1 LRAVRDRTAGELFVE
16 GVFVPSFDVVCKPN
30 LVEVHNAVD
39 QANRE
44 ISTRFDF
51 KGSDARV
58 EVSEQ
63 NKLCELT
70 LFADDD
76 FKLGQ
81 VRDVL
86 LAKMAK
92 RSVDLRFLDRDAVP
106 EKLGLD
112 KRKQTI
118 TVRAGIEAALAKRIV
133 QLVKDSRAKLT
144 ASIQGDAVRVAGAKK
159 DALQQCM
166 SLLRSQVEEVP
177 LSFDNFRE

>member
-1 LRAVRDRTAGELFVE
+1 
-16 GVFVPSFDVVCKPN
+16 VPSFDVVCKPN
-30 LVEVHNAVD
+30 LVEVRNAVD

-44 ISTRFDF
+44 ISNRFDF

-58 EVSEQ
+58 EERADA
-63 NKLCELT
+63 NGCELT

-92 RSVDLRFLDRDAVP
+92 RSVDLRFLERDAEP
-106 EKLGLD
+106 EKVGLD

-118 TVRAGIEAALAKRIV
+118 KIRAGIDQALAKRIV

-144 ASIQGDAVRVAGAKK
+144 AAIQGDAVRISGAKK

-166 SLLRSQVEEVP
+166 ALLRAQIKEAP
-177 LSFDNFRE
+177 FSFDNFRD

>member
-1 LRAVRDRTAGELFVE
+1 
-16 GVFVPSFDVVCKPN
+16 VPSFDVVCKPN
-30 LVEVHNAVD
+30 LVEVRNAVD

-44 ISTRFDF
+44 ISNRFDF

-58 EVSEQ
+58 EEREEGKQ
-63 NKLCELT
+63 CELT

-92 RSVDLRFLDRDAVP
+92 RAVDLRFLDRDAEPDKV
-106 EKLGLD
+106 GMD

-118 TVRAGIEAALAKRIV
+118 KIRAGIEPALAKQIV
-133 QLVKDSRAKLT
+133 QLVKDSRAKLA
-144 ASIQGDAVRVAGAKK
+144 ASIQGDVVRISGAKK

-166 SLLRSQVEEVP
+166 TQLRAAIKDVP
-177 LSFDNFRE
+177 LSFDNFRD

>member
-1 LRAVRDRTAGELFVE
+1 M
-16 GVFVPSFDVVCKPN
+16 PSFDAICKPDRA
-30 LVEVHNAVD
+30 EIGNAVD

-58 EVSEQ
+58 EETSKGQDCALVLYA
-63 NKLCELT
+63 N
-70 LFADDD
+70 DD

-86 LAKMAK
+86 LAKLAK
-92 RSVDLRFLDRDAVP
+92 RAVDLRFLDLDAAP
-106 EKLGLD
+106 EKIGLD
-112 KRKQTI
+112 KRKQTLK
-118 TVRAGIEAALAKRIV
+118 VRAGIEPSAAKRIV
-133 QLVKDSRAKLT
+133 QLIKDSKLKLN
-144 ASIQGDAVRVAGAKK
+144 ASIQGDAVRVSGSKR

-166 SLLRSQVEEVP
+166 AYLRQQVEEIP